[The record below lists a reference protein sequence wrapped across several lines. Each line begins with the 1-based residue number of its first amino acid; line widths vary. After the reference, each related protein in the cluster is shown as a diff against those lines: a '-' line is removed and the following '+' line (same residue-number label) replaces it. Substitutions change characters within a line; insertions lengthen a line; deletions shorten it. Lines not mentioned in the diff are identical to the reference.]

1 MDNQTL
7 LYIMT
12 AFVVIAGLSLLLQL
26 GMLFGIYR
34 TAKATERKVAAL
46 APKVESLIPKIE
58 SLIPKVESLIPKVES
73 LIANVESL
81 ILSSQKI
88 VDNGRQQ
95 IADIVGRTTEILDST
110 KRQLGKI
117 EEVVNDASGR
127 AKVQLE
133 KAEMVID
140 DTMSRAHETV
150 AMVHNGI
157 TRPLREINGIA
168 AGVRAAMQHL
178 ARSSRPSVAQATHDD
193 EMFI

>member
-26 GMLFGIYR
+26 GMIFGIYR
-34 TAKATERKVAAL
+34 TAKATEQKL
-46 APKVESLIPKIE
+46 AT
-58 SLIPKVESLIPKVES
+58 LIPKVEAVVPKVEA
-73 LIANVESL
+73 LVPKVEAL
-81 ILSSQKI
+81 LGSSQAI
-88 VDNGRQQ
+88 VDQGKQQ
-95 IADIVGRTTEILDST
+95 ILELASKTNDILDAT
-110 KRQLGKI
+110 KRQLVKV
-117 EEVVNDASGR
+117 EEVLTDASGR

-133 KAEMVID
+133 HAELVLD

-157 TRPLREINGIA
+157 TRPLREIHGIT
-168 AGVRAAMQHL
+168 AGFRTALAHL
-178 ARSSRPSVAQATHDD
+178 ARGGRPTPDAATHDD